1 MRVKR
6 MGNKKEQVYEQLRG
20 QIISC
25 ELQPGLPINEA
36 AFAEKFGVSKTPVRE
51 AIRQLERE
59 GLVSSISGRG
69 SIISFISST
78 DIYEIFEIR
87 EIIECGAAQQAAGLP
102 NKEGLHKK
110 KEELMPMRDEV
121 GENMQK
127 QNWEFCDDI
136 HLEIIRLV
144 GNRKLLKLYR
154 EVLDTIERI
163 RNNFGHRFT
172 ERRLEDIID
181 EHIALLD
188 AVLSGDGG
196 LAQEKVRQHLN
207 NGYTYVKSLT

>member
-1 MRVKR
+1 
-6 MGNKKEQVYEQLRG
+6 MGNKKEQVYKSLRA

-36 AFAEKFGVSKTPVRE
+36 VFAEKFGVSKTPVRE

-69 SIISFISST
+69 SIISFISSN

-87 EIIECGAAQQAAGLP
+87 EIIECGAAQQAAELLH
-102 NKEGLHKK
+102 KEELMKK
-110 KEELMPMRDEV
+110 KEELVQMKDGV
-121 GENMQK
+121 GENLK
-127 QNWEFCDDI
+127 DHSWDFCDDI
-136 HLEIIRLV
+136 HLEIIRIV
-144 GNRKLLKLYR
+144 GNKKLLKMYR

-172 ERRLEDIID
+172 ERRIEDIIN
-181 EHIALLD
+181 EHITLLD
-188 AVLSGDGG
+188 AVLSGNGE
-196 LAQEKVRQHLN
+196 LAQERVREHLK
-207 NGYTYVKSLT
+207 NGYTYVKSLA

>member
-1 MRVKR
+1 MRAKR
-6 MGNKKEQVYEQLRG
+6 MGNKKEQVYQQLRG
-20 QIISC
+20 QIINC

-36 AFAEKFGVSKTPVRE
+36 VFAEKLGVSKTPVRE

-87 EIIECGAAQQAAGLP
+87 EIIECGAAQQAAGL
-102 NKEGLHKK
+102 LHKEELLRK
-110 KEELMPMRDEV
+110 KEELLRMKNEI
-121 GENMQK
+121 GENIQD
-127 QNWEFCDDI
+127 QNWDFCDDI
-136 HLEIIRLV
+136 HFEIIRLV
-144 GNRKLLKLYR
+144 GNRKLLKMYR

-172 ERRLEDIID
+172 ERRREDIID

-196 LAQEKVRQHLN
+196 LAQEKVRRHLN